1 MGLIL
6 TKFQAL
12 IPKFTFEKILTV
24 FSKTEQVETT
34 ADLIVEEGYPVETHE
49 VTTDDGYLLTVHR

>member
-6 TKFQAL
+6 TKIQGL
-12 IPKFTFEKILTV
+12 ITKFTFEKILTV
-24 FSKTEQVETT
+24 FIQTEQVETT

>member
-6 TKFQAL
+6 TKFQG
-12 IPKFTFEKILTV
+12 IMPKFTFEKILTV
-24 FSKTEQVETT
+24 ISKTEQVETT
-34 ADLIVEEGYPVETHE
+34 ADLISEEGYPVETHE